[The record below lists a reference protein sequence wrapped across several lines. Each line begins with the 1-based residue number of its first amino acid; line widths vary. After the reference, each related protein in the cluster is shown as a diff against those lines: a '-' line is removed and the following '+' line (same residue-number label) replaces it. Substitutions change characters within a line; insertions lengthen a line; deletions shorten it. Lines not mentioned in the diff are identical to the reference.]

1 MAQLA
6 ASGHPAASAPPEAE
20 ENTDNFLL
28 KRVDPQWGQGVPDQS
43 LLRTSTSLSFL
54 HFPQVNS

>member
-6 ASGHPAASAPPEAE
+6 ASGHPPASDVPMDE
-20 ENTDNFLL
+20 EKTDNFLL

>member
-6 ASGHPAASAPPEAE
+6 ASGHPPASAAPDAE
-20 ENTDNFLL
+20 EKTESFLL
-28 KRVDPQWGQGVPDQS
+28 NRVDPQWGQGVPDQS

-54 HFPQVNS
+54 HF